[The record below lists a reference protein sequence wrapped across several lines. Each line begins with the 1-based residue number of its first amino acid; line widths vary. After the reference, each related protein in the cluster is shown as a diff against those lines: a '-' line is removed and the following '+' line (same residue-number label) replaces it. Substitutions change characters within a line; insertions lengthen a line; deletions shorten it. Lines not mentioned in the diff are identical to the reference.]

1 MEAYDGT
8 EICELVGIFTLSLFS
23 KKYYSNDIVYMVMTD
38 YQFLKTLVDNKQ
50 KNMKKQFNQ
59 SMNTSK
65 SKKTLT
71 HWLIERKFLG
81 SKSRYTIHKRWKLVN
96 DKGNNYSKRL
106 LNCIRLCKI
115 RFSLMLELGHYRAE
129 KPPFW
134 KKYSTSYSIFK
145 FYKFK

>member
-23 KKYYSNDIVYMVMTD
+23 KKYYSNDTVYIVMTD

-59 SMNTSK
+59 LMNTSK

-71 HWLIERKFLG
+71 H
-81 SKSRYTIHKRWKLVN
+81 
-96 DKGNNYSKRL
+96 
-106 LNCIRLCKI
+106 
-115 RFSLMLELGHYRAE
+115 
-129 KPPFW
+129 
-134 KKYSTSYSIFK
+134 
-145 FYKFK
+145 

>member
-23 KKYYSNDIVYMVMTD
+23 KKYYSNDIVYIVMTD

-71 HWLIERKFLG
+71 H
-81 SKSRYTIHKRWKLVN
+81 
-96 DKGNNYSKRL
+96 
-106 LNCIRLCKI
+106 
-115 RFSLMLELGHYRAE
+115 
-129 KPPFW
+129 
-134 KKYSTSYSIFK
+134 
-145 FYKFK
+145 

>member
-23 KKYYSNDIVYMVMTD
+23 KKYYSNDIDYIVMTD

-71 HWLIERKFLG
+71 H
-81 SKSRYTIHKRWKLVN
+81 
-96 DKGNNYSKRL
+96 
-106 LNCIRLCKI
+106 
-115 RFSLMLELGHYRAE
+115 
-129 KPPFW
+129 
-134 KKYSTSYSIFK
+134 
-145 FYKFK
+145 